1 MRDHGHQ
8 HDRSWRSRVTDRD
21 WRRISLL
28 EDVEHSSIFLY
39 RNLCSCLYNKM
50 PSEGDAVRSES
61 EASSSLTSV
70 KAAKAGKESKTKPH
84 PSTLHGTDYQLKIT
98 LWILLNAKRIINES
112 IDTNC
117 SVTAEDPLGG
127 KFDDTVLR
135 LRLPDGRKQ
144 ALYIQAKHKNGT
156 ANRITIADLLAPSD
170 KAFSLTKYYQSFR
183 ILHRKGM
190 ADDAKF
196 VVCTNAGISKDVAQ
210 VLEVHSSR
218 SDILAVFHRVGG
230 EIYKFDIQQLRC
242 IEPFKSFLPKMTIDN
257 DTLELLDLFFDQFL
271 LVSSMEGDFIKKDI
285 SKLCGSLNVPSSL
298 LFTQQMGLIEQSFA
312 VDHLS
317 SVAWSMTK
325 CSKTKSQADIEQI
338 CDTIARNLCYLHLK
352 GATSSFCE
360 NYKNSD
366 IRIKPTILEKSKA
379 YMACMAGGLHK
390 HYTVRHAVSCIAIY
404 QIVQLVGCEYIFT
417 DNNAF
422 LNLGD
427 IMKDIFSFIEC
438 HLVLVVVCKK
448 DTEVIST
455 NSEELLKHTVN
466 GFRKTVILITSELE
480 QNEGEDF
487 FVSDLTD
494 QAMREI
500 FKKYSH
506 AQLSGTYI
514 SLENLV
520 SESDNLIFLDG
531 LIQAIETENGKTCP
545 SVDSFEKIKACY
557 ISRTWKMVDTMDCPN
572 NVWPSESF
580 NGVNDLA
587 YSLRKLDEPMGFR
600 EIVAHLKLPS
610 HVLNTDSNDQ
620 ITLDYIDY
628 ISQHPPPGMDTSDRV
643 HIFLDDAGFG
653 KTTYMTWL
661 AWYFAVHRQ
670 SCWTIRLN
678 AIEYSYD
685 FEQIMKDHGAT
696 FDTNEAVRI
705 LFQLIQLVGCTPNLI
720 RRSIEET
727 NSQRRNLKQWAE
739 CLSLLEGKIT
749 VIDAKNASIEQQIAL
764 RVFREKFNEKQIVLL
779 LDGFDEI
786 APHYKNVV
794 LKLFSHFAQFEG
806 IHKLYFTSR
815 PYNFIDELKAAFQ
828 VTTIYRLEPFTC
840 WDQYD
845 ILHNYLACHM
855 SGYGSLIDIQRMH
868 LFEILLEILRN
879 VLGELRFIP
888 LFFRMA
894 LDLLTEVL
902 KEHIV
907 LANNSISHC
916 LFKEL
921 QALCGRLRI
930 LESLVNKK
938 LALAN
943 LEKSGSSNTASFIVH
958 RQLDTERLNDS
969 KRSDLALLGIYTI
982 FPSEC
987 QLLSKREQNQ
997 CKKYLQDI
1005 AEGREKSGIV
1015 EGVQAGVPLFIH
1027 RMFAEYFAACWLFE
1041 SRDRHE
1047 VKLFLKSR
1055 SYWEN
1060 RNVIVRRL
1068 FDEIAIRDENGID
1081 SKAHLAVMDYDEN
1094 KLMKE
1099 IELDNMIHQKRDA
1112 IGRTPLHLAVQHF
1125 AYARDQILDTVQIY
1139 VERIYPPGFVNLLVE
1154 KMEKTNI
1161 SLLIDAKD
1169 DLLQWN
1175 ALDYAFRISN
1185 EQAIEYLLSKN
1196 ASINEQ
1202 TLLEQ
1207 LLDCE
1212 QAASNERL
1220 VRYDKYVMGYTQDI
1234 DNHKPLWEHSA
1245 KQIASMRK
1253 VCDVAVTQMKNNRIE
1268 WFEANKTHVLSM
1280 CAKMDAVLLLQSLL
1294 KYLKASEASE
1304 IELNSTASQTKIVYE
1319 ALKHHSFH
1327 VLGFLIRKCKID
1339 MPDTIEDEE
1348 LYMILVIIAVKKYGK
1363 WFTIFLDLYYSKLV
1377 NSGRMHWNA
1386 RESRIMDLLF
1396 HVIAY
1401 GSLQMV
1407 QYFVNTVR
1415 ITIDVDFMFVF
1426 INVVARIQDQH
1437 NLAITLPY
1445 VFDRDVN
1452 ISGCDDEG
1460 RNLLQLSAALGQF
1473 TLLEYLIARKQFDP
1487 MRVNARNG

>member
-210 VLEVHSSR
+210 VLE
-218 SDILAVFHRVGG
+218 
-230 EIYKFDIQQLRC
+230 
-242 IEPFKSFLPKMTIDN
+242 
-257 DTLELLDLFFDQFL
+257 
-271 LVSSMEGDFIKKDI
+271 
-285 SKLCGSLNVPSSL
+285 
-298 LFTQQMGLIEQSFA
+298 
-312 VDHLS
+312 
-317 SVAWSMTK
+317 
-325 CSKTKSQADIEQI
+325 
-338 CDTIARNLCYLHLK
+338 
-352 GATSSFCE
+352 
-360 NYKNSD
+360 
-366 IRIKPTILEKSKA
+366 
-379 YMACMAGGLHK
+379 
-390 HYTVRHAVSCIAIY
+390 
-404 QIVQLVGCEYIFT
+404 
-417 DNNAF
+417 
-422 LNLGD
+422 
-427 IMKDIFSFIEC
+427 
-438 HLVLVVVCKK
+438 
-448 DTEVIST
+448 
-455 NSEELLKHTVN
+455 
-466 GFRKTVILITSELE
+466 
-480 QNEGEDF
+480 
-487 FVSDLTD
+487 
-494 QAMREI
+494 
-500 FKKYSH
+500 
-506 AQLSGTYI
+506 
-514 SLENLV
+514 
-520 SESDNLIFLDG
+520 
-531 LIQAIETENGKTCP
+531 
-545 SVDSFEKIKACY
+545 
-557 ISRTWKMVDTMDCPN
+557 
-572 NVWPSESF
+572 
-580 NGVNDLA
+580 
-587 YSLRKLDEPMGFR
+587 
-600 EIVAHLKLPS
+600 
-610 HVLNTDSNDQ
+610 
-620 ITLDYIDY
+620 
-628 ISQHPPPGMDTSDRV
+628 HPPPGMDTSDRV

-705 LFQLIQLVGCTPNLI
+705 LFQLIQL
-720 RRSIEET
+720 
-727 NSQRRNLKQWAE
+727 
-739 CLSLLEGKIT
+739 
-749 VIDAKNASIEQQIAL
+749 
-764 RVFREKFNEKQIVLL
+764 
-779 LDGFDEI
+779 
-786 APHYKNVV
+786 
-794 LKLFSHFAQFEG
+794 
-806 IHKLYFTSR
+806 
-815 PYNFIDELKAAFQ
+815 
-828 VTTIYRLEPFTC
+828 
-840 WDQYD
+840 
-845 ILHNYLACHM
+845 
-855 SGYGSLIDIQRMH
+855 
-868 LFEILLEILRN
+868 
-879 VLGELRFIP
+879 
-888 LFFRMA
+888 
-894 LDLLTEVL
+894 
-902 KEHIV
+902 
-907 LANNSISHC
+907 
-916 LFKEL
+916 EL

-1253 VCDVAVTQMKNNRIE
+1253 
-1268 WFEANKTHVLSM
+1268 
-1280 CAKMDAVLLLQSLL
+1280 
-1294 KYLKASEASE
+1294 
-1304 IELNSTASQTKIVYE
+1304 
-1319 ALKHHSFH
+1319 
-1327 VLGFLIRKCKID
+1327 
-1339 MPDTIEDEE
+1339 
-1348 LYMILVIIAVKKYGK
+1348 
-1363 WFTIFLDLYYSKLV
+1363 
-1377 NSGRMHWNA
+1377 
-1386 RESRIMDLLF
+1386 
-1396 HVIAY
+1396 
-1401 GSLQMV
+1401 MV

-1487 MRVNARNG
+1487 MRNAFHYCVSVSWIPIRSTEEGCKKSFQYMMKGSAIDGIHAVDADGRNVFHLAITNNHFQIAKLILSQVISNTPSEMRDERQRAYIDESNLNGRPECSEFLRFLEETSEE